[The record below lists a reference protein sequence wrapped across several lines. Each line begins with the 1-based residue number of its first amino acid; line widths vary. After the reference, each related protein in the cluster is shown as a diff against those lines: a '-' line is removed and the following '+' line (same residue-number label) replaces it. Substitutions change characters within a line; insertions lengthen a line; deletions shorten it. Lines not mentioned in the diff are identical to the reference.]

1 MRLKKKKND
10 WFNFDLKSKK
20 SKQINSGVSS
30 ISTTVN
36 KIIKKIAL
44 IIGIAFLPTMLFL
57 LILFTVV
64 FAVWKFF
71 NPDSF
76 NTDVVNNLMS
86 TISLETTPT
95 SKGDSGGFME
105 SVLNSVSTILYLF
118 FIRPILW
125 LLGQMQEMIY
135 FMGAG
140 KLTDKLLFGTENSW
154 MGIPA
159 AFWVCIGIAIAL
171 AMLCVSIRLIEIMMT
186 HVKDKGQKFKK
197 VWLNLFLAIIAIPAI
212 PVAFIFFNYVINTI
226 PQTIINNGYLSTKD
240 IGLFIF
246 NSSFDNGMHH
256 FTYVPVS
263 WTFDDSLHFNY
274 LICLFSET
282 FMIYILLL
290 INLFLF
296 WRTFE
301 LFVLYVISPVVVVS
315 CVSDEG
321 RRFNNWKN
329 LVIHRFIAFAIVY
342 LAYNVFLNSM
352 TLFVEIAS
360 QLPNNATQ
368 PIFVLIG
375 IFSSGMVVVKSPQL
389 LSSVLGGEVAITDS
403 LGYLIGLST
412 LSKGLAFGTTA
423 MLVGKQETRRHN
435 QGNFIQ
441 RSVGALGLTLW
452 GVAKSTTIASAVVS
466 APTTVKGVGQG
477 FKNAASGLGNYIK
490 DSTVKGWNF
499 GKPPTDK

>member
-10 WFNFDLKSKK
+10 WFNFNLKSKK

-64 FAVWKFF
+64 FAVWNFF

-76 NTDVVNNLMS
+76 NTDVVNNSMS
-86 TISLETTPT
+86 TAAIETTPT
-95 SKGDSGGFME
+95 PMGGTGGFME
-105 SVLNSVSTILYLF
+105 NVLQAVSAILYLF

-125 LLGQMQEMIY
+125 LLGQMQEVIY

-171 AMLCVSIRLIEIMMT
+171 AMLCVSIRLIEIMMA

-197 VWLNLFLAIIAIPAI
+197 VWLNLFLAVIAIPAI

-226 PQTIINNGYLSTKD
+226 TQTIINNGYLSTKD

-246 NSSFDNGMHH
+246 NSSFDNGMHD
-256 FTYVPVS
+256 FDYVPAS
-263 WTFDDSLHFNY
+263 WTFDDSVHFNY

-290 INLFLF
+290 INLLLF
-296 WRTFE
+296 WRTF
-301 LFVLYVISPVVVVS
+301 
-315 CVSDEG
+315 
-321 RRFNNWKN
+321 
-329 LVIHRFIAFAIVY
+329 
-342 LAYNVFLNSM
+342 
-352 TLFVEIAS
+352 
-360 QLPNNATQ
+360 
-368 PIFVLIG
+368 
-375 IFSSGMVVVKSPQL
+375 
-389 LSSVLGGEVAITDS
+389 
-403 LGYLIGLST
+403 
-412 LSKGLAFGTTA
+412 
-423 MLVGKQETRRHN
+423 
-435 QGNFIQ
+435 
-441 RSVGALGLTLW
+441 
-452 GVAKSTTIASAVVS
+452 
-466 APTTVKGVGQG
+466 
-477 FKNAASGLGNYIK
+477 
-490 DSTVKGWNF
+490 
-499 GKPPTDK
+499 